1 MTFASVS
8 QFHQGKVLVGAFFVI
23 DGEVFA
29 NLRLKLY
36 FVDSRGR
43 LLGADSA
50 VGSVLT
56 FLDSHCEVAAGW
68 LEPLLQRIAED
79 RHSVVCPVI
88 DSINPDTF
96 KYQHKCVVS
105 KHLFIKRHQ

>member
-1 MTFASVS
+1 MC
-8 QFHQGKVLVGAFFVI
+8 
-23 DGEVFA
+23 
-29 NLRLKLY
+29 
-36 FVDSRGR
+36 SRGR

-50 VGSVLT
+50 DGPVLT

-79 RHSVVCPVI
+79 RRSVVCPVI

-96 KYQHKCVVS
+96 KYQHK
-105 KHLFIKRHQ
+105 